1 MAFVYI
7 AYFCSA
13 FLTVRAKYSCEFP
26 NRPVAPIIVAER
38 YLDLCY
44 KRISQST
51 VINQCWDIQ
60 NIILLINEST
70 TQHALL
76 LMP

>member
-38 YLDLCY
+38 YLDLWY

-60 NIILLINEST
+60 KYYT
-70 TQHALL
+70 VDK
-76 LMP
+76 